1 MFAADT
7 AQPET
12 TWPPIAC
19 SAAEGGV
26 WGEIED
32 CPEGVGS
39 TDQDSRV
46 GSSTFS
52 LETYR
57 AGRSIGEGEG
67 GQEAD
72 QRRAAGE
79 VLCKADPQIRIPMS
93 CYGSFESLET
103 DGLFAASPAG
113 VRMAAALIKEFSKK
127 DPEFPKKVETFVST
141 GLEIARGWWL
151 GSLSS

>member
-1 MFAADT
+1 MPQILLSPRPHGHPLL
-7 AQPET
+7 AQQQKAVSEGKLRIARKESEV
-12 TWPPIAC
+12 PIKIPGSGAPL
-19 SAAEGGV
+19 SVWKPIEPAEASEKV
-26 WGEIED
+26 KE
-32 CPEGVGS
+32 V
-39 TDQDSRV
+39 
-46 GSSTFS
+46 
-52 LETYR
+52 
-57 AGRSIGEGEG
+57 
-67 GQEAD
+67 
-72 QRRAAGE
+72 RRQIREERLGE